1 MKKWYYMR
9 LAFKDG
15 TYLLAKDRG
24 FWERKCWEDCYQIEM
39 LTPLTYYLL
48 KIKCKL
54 GIDKNTIVWYN
65 KFNKRKGNK
74 RNEKIFWN

>member
-1 MKKWYYMR
+1 MDKWYYMR

-24 FWERKCWEDCYQIEM
+24 FWERKNWEDCYQIEM

-54 GIDKNTIVWYN
+54 GIDKDTIVWYN
-65 KFNKRKGNK
+65 EFNKRKGK
-74 RNEKIFWN
+74 